1 MESLEQT
8 IIKAISEAIDT
19 NVTRGNSLTFLG
31 IDNYSKRS
39 QLANA
44 LNAKFNVSLSE
55 SDLSMIYTVG
65 QLIDYLVPNIERQS
79 NSFTGGLII
88 ESTEQKIIKTIS
100 AEINTNV
107 TRGNSYHYLGL
118 DSGKVNQLAYA
129 LNKKFNLTLNGSDL
143 SFNTIGQ
150 LIDFLVPIIDRQSY
164 SEEQSANSGET
175 LSETSSNNNEIKTM
189 EYKKK
194 YEWAIAPDKTK
205 HQYVIGI
212 DFGHGETSA
221 AYCSIGWD
229 SNKGQLSG
237 VKDIDF
243 GSNTKVIPSAISITT
258 DGKAYIGDAA
268 FLPEVLN
275 KAEANVCFKKKP
287 ENIDGSAEQLM
298 MRFMKEVYNTIRER
312 NSALFTDGNHLVY
325 IATPSGW
332 DDTSKDLYGQM
343 AAKAGLPMGGIT
355 SESRA
360 AFIKAQQDPDSGLPQ
375 YIDKGAIVFDMGSS
389 TLDFTYLTRDNV
401 NPIDWGDD
409 CGASKVEKIIYASKR
424 DGNEEIIDF
433 EKKYPNLVDALLFEA
448 RKAKEKVYF
457 HPDMPCRITVNF
469 ETIVED
475 EEFEDTKMKFKYQ
488 PGELNQMLE
497 EKGYIGAIRNA
508 MMIFK
513 NEKITGKPIHVAFL
527 TGGASRMDFIKDLV
541 KECWNLPD
549 ERIYRD
555 QDPSLTISQGVA
567 VLGRGDIRSGGAQ
580 NTKSL
585 LDEITKNAEDIFTPF
600 AESLT
605 AKVTDELERSVVT
618 AFNEFR
624 DCESDVSLNDL
635 QERMKWWIEQDTNSI
650 GEWASE
656 CYQKAFEEKT
666 ADIRAKL
673 DSVVNEFSST
683 GVQMGSVG
691 NVSLSLPQLDMRG
704 ITAQMEEIGTTFA
717 AEAGSITETVA
728 SAAIGGAIG
737 YGLGMLLGG
746 PLAWLL
752 IGGYFVGKWLFGEEE
767 TEEQK
772 KQKAMAKDLDK
783 SARQQIYDAFFA
795 EKGDEVA
802 NKIATSVHSAIY
814 DNPSLKKKINEQSLK
829 VIRDYAQEC
838 INQTRLMVE

>member
-44 LNAKFNVSLSE
+44 LNTKFNVSLSE
-55 SDLSMIYTVG
+55 SDLSVIYTVG
-65 QLIDYLVPNIERQS
+65 QLIDYLSPIIERQS
-79 NSFTGGLII
+79 C
-88 ESTEQKIIKTIS
+88 
-100 AEINTNV
+100 
-107 TRGNSYHYLGL
+107 
-118 DSGKVNQLAYA
+118 
-129 LNKKFNLTLNGSDL
+129 
-143 SFNTIGQ
+143 
-150 LIDFLVPIIDRQSY
+150 
-164 SEEQSANSGET
+164 SEVQSANSGET
-175 LSETSSNNNEIKTM
+175 YTETITNNNEIKTM

-332 DDTSKDLYGQM
+332 NETAKDLYGQM

-580 NTKSL
+580 NAKSL

-635 QERMKWWIEQDTNSI
+635 QERMKMWIEQDTNSI

>member
-44 LNAKFNVSLSE
+44 LNTKFNVSLSE
-55 SDLSMIYTVG
+55 SDLSMIYTIG
-65 QLIDYLVPNIERQS
+65 QLIDYLVPIIERQS
-79 NSFTGGLII
+79 NSFTGKLII
-88 ESTEQKIIKTIS
+88 ESTEQAIIKTIS
-100 AEINTNV
+100 TEINTNV

-287 ENIDGSAEQLM
+287 KNIDGSAEQLM

-332 DDTSKDLYGQM
+332 DDTAKDLYGQM